1 MKKRKMFRITTV
13 IVSILVVA
21 ILLISTCFLIYRNV
35 SDYNNKMDIAQNDL
49 LVNFQN
55 KVDDTLTSGKDYIS
69 SWCME
74 EEIIKF
80 VTEEQFDSANLLRIY
95 KRISERYF
103 PLKNVDCIYGLFR
116 KDKDMFITNVGI
128 IHATNLEKNYDFVP
142 DLMNYIQGVSEQ
154 EFVNNYYLADDSS
167 ATGERINLFIKR
179 TLPNGESEV
188 YGFISLNLGKIAK
201 QLSQSDDNV
210 FMVYKDDECLFSS
223 SSQSK
228 IKKLNIMVRPSN
240 TVHNLNY
247 KIGIEKQG
255 GLFLW
260 SIYILLCLVL
270 ISIGLFGSNALA
282 RFLYRPVENVL
293 SQIAGGES
301 LDIYDEELY
310 ISNYFVEMKKIN
322 QQLSNQIS
330 TQESYLKQNYV
341 RELLYGMAN
350 DDASNQKMRDYGI
363 DELYGNIT
371 MAVLAETKSNARGVL
386 ISNQI
391 IALLTTK
398 IENSYV
404 VFLNAEQIAV
414 IAKEY
419 EVDTFKTL
427 IAQAILQIGEWYDVN
442 YIGAVGEGKIDSPNG
457 LCGIFNDTVR
467 YLQNEDFSCDKLIVT
482 KDDCLETDETNNY
495 HYPLE
500 HEKNI
505 INSMMNNEF
514 DHAMQ
519 MIKLILDKNLIEIK
533 LSKEAMIGLKFAFV
547 NTIKR
552 ILQAL
557 KQTEAEVFGEGS
569 ILYLELSMCE
579 TADEI
584 SSKVYEMFARLHDF
598 TENVCDNTGYMLIDK
613 MEEYIRSN
621 YHNEEMS
628 LFFLAEH
635 FNLTA
640 SYISKI
646 FKKHTQENFK
656 DYLVEYRIQ
665 KAVEILEEKPYVR
678 IAELAKMVGYSNV
691 NSFIR
696 NFKKLKNISPGE
708 YKNLR

>member
-1 MKKRKMFRITTV
+1 MKKRKMFRTTTL

-21 ILLISTCFLIYRNV
+21 VLLIGTYFLIYRNV
-35 SDYNNKMDIAQNDL
+35 SDNNNKMDIAQNDL
-49 LVNFQN
+49 LVNFQT

-80 VTEEQFDSANLLRIY
+80 VTEEQFDSSNLLRIY
-95 KRISERYF
+95 NKIEERYF
-103 PLKNVDCIYGLFR
+103 PLKNVDCVYGLFR
-116 KDKDMFITNVGI
+116 EDKDMFITNVGI
-128 IHATNLEKNYDFVP
+128 IHAANLEKNYDFVP
-142 DLMNYIQGVSEQ
+142 DLMNYIQGISGQ

-167 ATGERINLFIKR
+167 ATGKRINLFIKR
-179 TLPNGESEV
+179 TLPNGEAEV
-188 YGFISLNLGKIAK
+188 YGFISLDLEKIAN
-201 QLSQSDDNV
+201 QLSQSENNV

-223 SSQSK
+223 SPQSK
-228 IKKLNIMVRPSN
+228 LKNLNTMGRPSN

-247 KIGIEKQG
+247 KIGMEKQG
-255 GLFLW
+255 GLLLW

-270 ISIGLFGSNALA
+270 ISIGLFSSNALA

-293 SQIAGGES
+293 SQIAGEES
-301 LDIYDEELY
+301 LDIYDEESY
-310 ISNYFVEMKKIN
+310 ISNYFVEMKEIN
-322 QQLSNQIS
+322 QQLSSQIS
-330 TQESYLKQNYV
+330 THESYFKQNYV
-341 RELLYGMAN
+341 RELLYGMVN

-363 DELYGNIT
+363 DDLYGRIT
-371 MAVLAETKSNARGVL
+371 MAVLAETKSNARGIL

-398 IENSYV
+398 IEKSYV

-414 IAKEY
+414 IAKGY

-442 YIGAVGEGKIDSPNG
+442 YIGSVSEGEIDSPDG
-457 LCGIFNDTVR
+457 LCGIFSDTVR
-467 YLQNEDFSCDKLIVT
+467 YLQNEDFSYDKLVVT
-482 KDDCLETDETNNY
+482 KDDFSETDKINNY
-495 HYPLE
+495 YYPLDY
-500 HEKNI
+500 EKNI
-505 INSMMNNEF
+505 ISSMMNNEF

-519 MIKLILDKNLIEIK
+519 MIKMILDKNLVEIK
-533 LSKEAMIGLKFAFV
+533 LSKAAMIELKFAFV

-552 ILQAL
+552 VLQAL

-579 TADEI
+579 TAEEFAD
-584 SSKVYEMFARLHDF
+584 KVCEMFAAIHDF
-598 TENVCDNTGYMLIDK
+598 TENICNNTGYILIDK
-613 MEEYIRSN
+613 IEEYIRSN

-646 FKKHTQENFK
+646 FKKHKQENFK

-665 KAVEILEEKPYVR
+665 KAVKILEEKPYIR
-678 IAELAKMVGYSNV
+678 ISDLAKMVGYSNV

-708 YKNLR
+708 YKNYQ